1 MVKEMQKELKKNR
14 MKRAVAEADLVLL
27 LICQDNHWTLIEID
41 AGCKRLYVYDSQVP
55 ADVEGREKR
64 KATANKVLEWYRDEG
79 DMEWEKRQ
87 AKVPQQGNQEDCG
100 VAVLMAMRRRVLIRR
115 RPRNEREWG
124 YGATD
129 YPRMRW
135 KMAEELMHYEVQW
148 GRETVHAQTQRVM
161 ECEETE

>member
-1 MVKEMQKELKKNR
+1 MPRKPKPPG
-14 MKRAVAEADLVLL
+14 
-27 LICQDNHWTLIEID
+27 TL
-41 AGCKRLYVYDSQVP
+41 
-55 ADVEGREKR
+55 
-64 KATANKVLEWYRDEG
+64 TANKVLEWYRDEG

-135 KMAEELMHYEVQW
+135 KMAEELMHDEVQW
-148 GRETVHAQTQRVM
+148 GRDTVHTQIQRVM
-161 ECEETE
+161 DCEEAE